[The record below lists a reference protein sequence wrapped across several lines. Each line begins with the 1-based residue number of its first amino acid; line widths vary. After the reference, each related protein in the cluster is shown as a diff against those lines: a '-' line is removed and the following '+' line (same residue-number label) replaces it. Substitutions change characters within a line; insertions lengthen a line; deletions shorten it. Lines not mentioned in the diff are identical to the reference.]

1 MTINIKKDA
10 WNRDGTFIKLIVDLI
25 QNKASDG
32 DIIKLVGVARQDY
45 DFKDLKLSESDI
57 FLLYCKLIEAKRSS
71 VVKELR
77 LIEDLVEFE
86 GEYTYETTYRDNPH
100 DKTIKFPLLAYCVY
114 NQVDWKDIAFIQQQK
129 NINNATSMK
138 IELQKEHWKEQLIKE
153 SLLDSHQG
161 FQKYKPYLMMGDVY
175 VDFVAGKDD
184 YWSDKLRNA
193 YRLFPEQAEEYLE
206 YMAEHFHLTLALQTT
221 LAGDEVEAEE
231 ISKSTKDWL
240 ATYAKALRNM
250 VETVIKE
257 IKDKRSLTQDSKRQA
272 LCKISQSVLAH
283 LDACDKTV
291 LKVLDDKDKDEK
303 DQKPRNKLTDFIED
317 LRENVKKISSTYS
330 AASLFNLSTTATEN
344 QPSEIDQIKLNP

>member
-1 MTINIKKDA
+1 MMINIKKDD
-10 WNRDGTFIKLIVDLI
+10 WNRDGTFIKLIVNLI

-32 DIIKLVGVARQDY
+32 DIIKLVGVAKQDF
-45 DFKDLKLSESDI
+45 DFKGLKLSESDI

-86 GEYTYETTYRDNPH
+86 GEYTYETTYREDNH

-138 IELQKEHWKEQLIKE
+138 IELQKEHWKEQLVKE
-153 SLLDSHQG
+153 PLSDSHQG

-175 VDFVAGKDD
+175 LNFVAGKDD
-184 YWSDKLRNA
+184 WSDKLRNA
-193 YRLFPEQAEEYLE
+193 YRLFPEQAEQYLE
-206 YMAEHFHLTLALQTT
+206 YMAERFNLTLLPTS
-221 LAGDEVEAEE
+221 AGDESEAEE

-250 VETVIKE
+250 VETVIMD
-257 IKDKRSLTQDSKRQA
+257 IKHKRTPTKDSKHQA
-272 LCKISQSVLAH
+272 LSKIYKDVLAH
-283 LDACDKTV
+283 LNAYDEKV
-291 LKVLDDKDKDEK
+291 HKVLDGENKDPIH
-303 DQKPRNKLTDFIED
+303 QKAHKKLIKFIANLNIKGSDNGAHNNTQLFTPPSGKLVKPVEEGTHSLSANK
-317 LRENVKKISSTYS
+317 
-330 AASLFNLSTTATEN
+330 
-344 QPSEIDQIKLNP
+344 